1 MSDTPLR
8 DLEDY
13 RAKRKVLEDIQ
24 VAPSTKYDKQLTKEV
39 VARLA
44 RLEQQ
49 RKELER

>member
-13 RAKRKVLEDIQ
+13 RAKRRVLEDIRM
-24 VAPSTKYDKQLTKEV
+24 APSTKFDKQLAKEV
-39 VARLA
+39 VARMA

-49 RKELER
+49 RKELEQ